1 MHRADRGQRC
11 LARWVA
17 AGGLAVTGGVLTGA
31 GPAGAQ
37 AAVNVPQS
45 HVEVASVCL
54 PGADWSVTLT
64 VTNMDP
70 YPARVTVAFA
80 FAAQFVPVPFPS
92 TPIESG
98 QRAEVSVHVPRTG
111 GEGLV
116 RSEIVLDGV
125 DTRHWSEGGGDQALH
140 LGECPAPVPPP
151 TPASTPV
158 PPAPTTKATTAP
170 AGPPTTQARTS
181 TTTGTLPPST
191 EAPTTSST
199 VAPSTTTPG
208 SMLPAA
214 AGGPGPGGPSPNG
227 GPAGE
232 PDVSGLSVGLA
243 VGALVV
249 LPAGAAMLIEAV
261 RRRASARL
269 AARGNPVRSP
279 LAAGPPPSR

>member
-17 AGGLAVTGGVLTGA
+17 AGGLAVTGWVLTGA

-37 AAVNVPQS
+37 ASVNVPQS

-54 PGADWSVTLT
+54 PGSDWSVTFT

-80 FAAQFVPVPFPS
+80 FAAQFVPVPFPAA
-92 TPIESG
+92 PIAPG
-98 QRAEVSVHVPRTG
+98 QRADVSVPVPRTG

-116 RSEIVLDGV
+116 RSQITLDGV
-125 DTRHWSEGGGDQALH
+125 DTRHGSEGGGDQALH
-140 LGECPAPVPPP
+140 LEVCPAPVPPP
-151 TPASTPV
+151 TPAPTPV
-158 PPAPTTKATTAP
+158 PSTSPPAPRP
-170 AGPPTTQARTS
+170 TQARAS
-181 TTTGTLPPST
+181 TTTGTVPPST

-214 AGGPGPGGPSPNG
+214 AGGPDPSGPSPNA

-261 RRRASARL
+261 RRRASARG
-269 AARGNPVRSP
+269 AAGGKGVRSP